1 MLLSGPL
8 VTALLKRP
16 IQSIAECTGHVPI
29 SLSGRKTY
37 YVVRQCRYNST
48 SITDQYQSLLA
59 NDKLQPDHHQLEVV
73 KRLQQLQDELK
84 DYTPPGKQPYWIN
97 KVHMTCLQ
105 DWQLDHKL
113 YTCTHQPN
121 PRPYNTH
128 VHMHQSNVPILAHT
142 QHNIADSVPF
152 CDGHEYH

>member
-29 SLSGRKTY
+29 SLSGRKMY

-48 SITDQYQSLLA
+48 GITDQYQSLLA

-97 KVHMTCLQ
+97 KVHDMSTGLAAGSQTIHMYTPAQSPPLQ
-105 DWQLDHKL
+105 
-113 YTCTHQPN
+113 YTCTHASVQCAN
-121 PRPYNTH
+121 PCPYT
-128 VHMHQSNVPILAHT
+128 T
-142 QHNIADSVPF
+142 QYCRF
-152 CDGHEYH
+152 CTLLRWT